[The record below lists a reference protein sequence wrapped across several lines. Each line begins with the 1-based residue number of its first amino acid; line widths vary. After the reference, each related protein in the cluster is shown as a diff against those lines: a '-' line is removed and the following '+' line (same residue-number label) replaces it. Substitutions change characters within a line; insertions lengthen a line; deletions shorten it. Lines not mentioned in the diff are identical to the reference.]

1 MQYITDAREAKEIDR
16 VSIQEIGIPSMV
28 LMEKAAL
35 AVAGCVRA
43 NIRPEDRIL
52 AVCGTGNNGGDGV
65 AAARLLWEAGYS
77 VTISLI
83 GKKESQSEE
92 MKSQLMIAENLG
104 IQICTGLPSME
115 YNVILDALFGI
126 GLAREVT
133 GEYAEVI
140 HWINDQRAVCFA
152 VDIPSGI
159 SASTGEVLK
168 TAVHADHTITFGT
181 NKRGLVLFPG
191 CRYAGQV
198 TVADIGFPKKAVE
211 KTAPRAYTLTRE
223 EVVQMMPPRIPRS
236 NKGSYGK
243 VLVIAGSRE
252 ISGACYLCAAAS
264 YRMGCGLVKVITAKE
279 NGPVIK
285 TRLPEALVK
294 TYDSGVDYTK
304 PENKQQL
311 LQWLEEEIQWAT
323 TIVIG
328 PGLGLEE
335 PAGILLTCVLQEK
348 NKLIVVDADG
358 LNLLAGQEQFFVTQE
373 DGTRKICLSENVVLT
388 PHLMEMSRLTKKEL
402 SFLRDRMV
410 EQALHFMGQMLD
422 AMEQITDYEGQKS
435 DTTDQAA
442 CPTLVLKDARTIVTD
457 GRKLYINTTGNNALS
472 TGGSG
477 DVLSGMIAGLLAQGM
492 KPKEAAV
499 LAVCLHGIAAEE
511 YMEYGNRYSMMA
523 SDILDM
529 LPKIL
534 PK

>member
-1 MQYITDAREAKEIDR
+1 MQYIADAREAKEIDR
-16 VSIQEIGIPSMV
+16 ISIQEIGIPSVV

-35 AVAGCVRA
+35 AVAGCVKA
-43 NIRPEDRIL
+43 NIHPGDKIL

-65 AAARLLWEAGYS
+65 AAARLLWEEGYS

-83 GKKESQSEE
+83 GRMESQSEE
-92 MKSQLMIAENLG
+92 MKRQLSIVHNLG
-104 IQICTGLPSME
+104 IPVCTGLPSGE

-126 GLAREVT
+126 GLVREVT
-133 GEYAEVI
+133 GEYADVI
-140 HWINDQRAVCFA
+140 RWINDQEAVCFA

-168 TAVHADHTITFGT
+168 TAVYADYTITFGT
-181 NKRGLVLFPG
+181 NKLGLVLFPG
-191 CRYAGQV
+191 CHYAGQV
-198 TVADIGFPKKAVE
+198 IVADIGFPKKAVE

-223 EVVQMMPPRIPRS
+223 EAVQLMPPRILRS

-252 ISGACYLCAAAS
+252 ISGACCLCAAAAC
-264 YRMGCGLVKVITAKE
+264 RMGCGLVKVITAEE

-285 TRLPEALVK
+285 NRLPEALVK
-294 TYDSGVDYTK
+294 TYDSDLDYSK
-304 PENKQQL
+304 IENRQQL
-311 LQWLEEEIQWAT
+311 LQWMDEELQWAT

-335 PAGILLTCVLQEK
+335 PAGILLMRILREK
-348 NKLIVVDADG
+348 DKAIVVDADG
-358 LNLLAGQEQFFVTQE
+358 LNLLAGQEEFFVARE
-373 DGTRKICLSENVVLT
+373 DGTRKICLPENIVLT
-388 PHLMEMSRLTKKEL
+388 PHLMEMSRLTKIEL
-402 SFLRDRMV
+402 STLRDRMV
-410 EQALHFMGQMLD
+410 EQALDFMGQTLD
-422 AMEQITDYEGQKS
+422 SMGQTLDS
-435 DTTDQAA
+435 TAQDA
-442 CPTLVLKDARTIVTD
+442 CPTLVLKDARTVVTD
-457 GRKLYINTTGNNALS
+457 GKEIYINTTGNNALS

-477 DVLSGMIAGLLAQGM
+477 DILSGMIAGLLAQGL
-492 KPKEAAV
+492 KPKQAAV

-511 YMEYGNRYSMMA
+511 YMEYGGRYSMMA